1 MKNTIFAIIA
11 LVVLIIGCN
20 QKQSANGTILMYKD
34 STELSKAYEKN
45 NDLSNQA
52 LSNFHKQNEKLT
64 DSTMIG
70 LSHHFYSEFMVRKN
84 KFDSAYYYLNL
95 SDKYF
100 KNQSF
105 RLFQNSIKKIYL
117 LNKAGLLMQSKLEL
131 NKLSRFK
138 NITFIDYHKYA
149 DVFSIPVLKQD
160 SIALYE
166 HKIDS
171 LITYYTP
178 LPKQNQ
184 FLDNYRDNMIYKHLI
199 EKKNFDLIEQF
210 TTQKLAQL
218 EKEERMVSDL
228 YFTNLFFIIKA
239 KDALNKA
246 DIHKYLKQFDS
257 LKSKGLTREKD
268 IQYYTLKAEY
278 FKKRNLIDSAIVNF
292 EKGLQQ
298 AVKSDNLL
306 YKNYM
311 LKDLLLLKDDK
322 QKTYLKSFIKTNDSL
337 INYNKYLD
345 DFIFATNSE
354 NAELKLKQKKLNENY
369 SNYGFVVFIII
380 SIAILYFLVIRS
392 KKINAIAKK
401 EQFYYNNKAKMFNY
415 LLDIKNKVDVK
426 IINKNEE
433 IKNLIINDAI
443 HKIETIEKLI
453 EQEKINLDVL
463 QKEILELENKTREI
477 SHTIAESTN
486 EILDLELLFLSLK
499 QQFERYFKIETFV
512 SQDINIK
519 TSTNNELLKVIVFIQ
534 ILLNQIKFK
543 ENLTCFIS
551 VFKTDETYFLR
562 VWLNTEYNLRSENIV
577 FLKDRKINYTIEQ
590 NLNGTTILFPLN
602 LIDV

>member
-1 MKNTIFAIIA
+1 MKFSIYTVAA
-11 LVVLIIGCN
+11 LFFLIIGCK
-20 QKQSANGTILMYKD
+20 QKNSFNNTVNLHKD
-34 STELSKAYEKN
+34 STELSKAYERN
-45 NDLSNQA
+45 NAISNEA

-95 SDKYF
+95 SDKFF

-117 LNKAGLLMQSKLEL
+117 LNKAGLLMQSKLEI
-131 NKLSRFK
+131 NKLKRFK
-138 NITFIDYHKYA
+138 SITFIDYQRYA
-149 DVFSIPVLKQD
+149 DVFSLPVLKQD
-160 SIALYE
+160 STELYE
-166 HKIDS
+166 QKIDS
-171 LITYYTP
+171 LIKHYTP
-178 LPKQNQ
+178 LPKRNQ
-184 FLDNYRDNMIYKHLI
+184 FLDNYRDNMIYKNLV
-199 EKKNFDLIEQF
+199 EKENFVLLEQF
-210 TTQKLAQL
+210 TTRKLNQL
-218 EKEERMVSDL
+218 EKEDRIISDI

-239 KDALNKA
+239 KDALYKD
-246 DIHKYLKQFDS
+246 DIQKYLVRFDS
-257 LKSKGLTREKD
+257 LKSYGLTREKE
-268 IQYYTLKAEY
+268 IQYYFIKAEF

-292 EKGLQQ
+292 EKALYQ
-298 AVKSDNLL
+298 AIKSDNLF
-306 YKNYM
+306 YENFI
-311 LKDLLLLKDDK
+311 LKDILKLTDDK
-322 QKTYLKSFIKTNDSL
+322 QKIYLKSFIKNNDSL

-354 NAELKLKQKKLNENY
+354 NADLKLQQQKLNENY
-369 SNYGFVVFIII
+369 RNYGFIVFIII
-380 SIAILYFLVIRS
+380 SIAILYFLVLRN
-392 KKINAIAKK
+392 KKVNAIAKK
-401 EQFYYNNKAKMFNY
+401 EQFYYDSKAKMFNY
-415 LLDIKNKVDVK
+415 LLDIKNKVDIK

-443 HKIETIEKLI
+443 QKIERI
-453 EQEKINLDVL
+453 EQLIDRETIDLEVL
-463 QKEILELENKTREI
+463 QEEILVLENKMREI

-499 QQFERYFKIETFV
+499 QQFVSYFKIETFV

-551 VFKTDETYFLR
+551 VFKKEDTYVLR
-562 VWLNTEYNLRSENIV
+562 VWLNNEFHLKNDNII
-577 FLKDRKINYTIEQ
+577 FLKDRKINYSIEPD
-590 NLNGTTILFPLN
+590 LNGTTILFPLN
-602 LIDV
+602 LMDV